1 MRVAM
6 AVRPVANCYVLFS
19 LLTYSRPVT
28 GRRTSR
34 GSTWSCSSCPQ
45 SSCSS
50 VMSVSSPRSRPVF
63 PILLT
68 EPGET
73 PAKNCPFPWGIRV
86 STEAIGPTRVSIC
99 TEISSKAAG
108 RSTSVT
114 HANSDDARQP
124 VDIELTFIPV
134 RHKVSIIHSL
144 GGSVAEWLACWTQAQ
159 YGLGSNRSRDA
170 VG

>member
-1 MRVAM
+1 LQTATSCFLYLLTRGQSPAGVPHVDQPGRVLRALNRH
-6 AVRPVANCYVLFS
+6 ARLLCPYLHRDLVRYFLYFS
-19 LLTYSRPVT
+19 LSPEKPLQKIVPSP
-28 GRRTSR
+28 G
-34 GSTWSCSSCPQ
+34 GSG
-45 SSCSS
+45 
-50 VMSVSSPRSRPVF
+50 SPPRF
-63 PILLT
+63 
-68 EPGET
+68 
-73 PAKNCPFPWGIRV
+73 
-86 STEAIGPTRVSIC
+86 IGPTRVRIC

-159 YGLGSNRSRDA
+159 
-170 VG
+170 